1 VLSKAAKRE
10 REAVQE
16 LRDAVDKIN
25 AASSKF
31 RADSTGTI
39 MSGMLIAATSVVDHV
54 ADMVDNR
61 TTED

>member
-1 VLSKAAKRE
+1 MLSKAAKRE

-25 AASSKF
+25 TASHKF

-39 MSGMLIAATSVVDHV
+39 MSGMLIGATSIVDHV
-54 ADMVDNR
+54 ADMVDRR